1 LRGLSTREETSALKA
16 VIEPQATNAAHES
29 PSPLSTQLLPE
40 KPVVIIEPSR
50 TGAGLGLRDL
60 WAYRELLVF
69 LAWRDLK
76 VRYKQTVL
84 GVLWV
89 LLQPLLMTVI
99 FTVFIG
105 FLVRVPT
112 GGRPY
117 ALLVYIG
124 LLPWTFFSS
133 AVLQSGTS
141 IVSNAHLITKV
152 YFPRLIIP
160 AAAVTARLVDF
171 AISFVI
177 LAGLMIYYRAGLT
190 AQIAM
195 LPVLILMVAL
205 LALGFGMLVSALNV
219 KYRDIGV
226 MLPVVLQLWMFVSPV
241 VYPLA
246 LVPEK
251 WRVVYSLNPMVGII
265 SGFRSAILGD
275 AFDWPALA
283 VSAAVA
289 VVLPIY
295 SAYLFRR
302 VERGFADII

>member
-1 LRGLSTREETSALKA
+1 MRGLSTREETSALKA
-16 VIEPQATNAAHES
+16 VIEPQATNAAHGS
-29 PSPLSTQLLPE
+29 SPLSTQLLPE

-60 WAYRELLVF
+60 WAYRELLFF

-105 FLVRVPT
+105 ILVRIPT
-112 GGRPY
+112 NGHPY

-171 AISFVI
+171 AISFII
-177 LAGLMIYYRAGLT
+177 LGGLMIYYRAGVT

-241 VYPLA
+241 IYPLS

-251 WRVVYSLNPMVGII
+251 WRIVYSLNPLVGII
-265 SGFRSAILGD
+265 QGFRSAILGD
-275 AFDWPALA
+275 AFNWQALA

-289 VVLPIY
+289 IVLPVY

>member
-29 PSPLSTQLLPE
+29 PSPLSTQPLPE

-60 WAYRELLVF
+60 WAYRELLLF

-112 GGRPY
+112 NRPY

-195 LPVLILMVAL
+195 LPALILMVAL

-265 SGFRSAILGD
+265 QGFRSAILGD